1 MTYMYCQHRLHPQN
15 IAALRFGVATLHR
28 TTLNRA
34 TVKRRQFIGQCK
46 VRQLIGA
53 TGNRVPLHR
62 ATHHRVPVTIE

>member
-15 IAALRFGVATLHR
+15 TAALRFGVA
-28 TTLNRA
+28 TLNRA

-53 TGNRVPLHR
+53 TGDRVPLHR